1 MMQEDLDVEGRL
13 HDEFEGLVGPF
24 LREARKEAGRRLM
37 TSGGSQPDLD
47 DVPRRKSP
55 MPG

>member
-1 MMQEDLDVEGRL
+1 MQEDLDVEGRI
-13 HDEFEGLVGPF
+13 HDEFEGVVGPF
-24 LREARKEAGRRLM
+24 LRESRKEAGRRLM
-37 TSGGSQPDLD
+37 TSGGSQPALD